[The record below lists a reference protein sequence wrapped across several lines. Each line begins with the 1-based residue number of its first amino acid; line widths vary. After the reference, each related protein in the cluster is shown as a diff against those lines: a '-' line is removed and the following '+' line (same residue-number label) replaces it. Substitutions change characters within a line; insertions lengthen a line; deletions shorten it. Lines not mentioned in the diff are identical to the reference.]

1 MFIKWINNE
10 RIGSSYTVYHFLLY
24 IVFVWVSHLSSWIN
38 KSFRARTMWSIFIS
52 LTTAYPNSYRLNKW
66 AKLLGHDSWGVVRF
80 LELWRRCI
88 YWWCKVHGHSF
99 DITNTCAYVMFGMV
113 VHLEW
118 RIRYLLE
125 KVGKEMKG
133 QAMPPLKA

>member
-52 LTTAYPNSYRLNKW
+52 LTTAYPNSYCLNKW
-66 AKLLGHDSWGVVRF
+66 AKLLKIFFWILPRF
-80 LELWRRCI
+80 LWKWEVSNRKYSLI
-88 YWWCKVHGHSF
+88 HYQ
-99 DITNTCAYVMFGMV
+99 NNPQTCQTLGIPEFPAKKSDRSILSIKFMC
-113 VHLEW
+113 HRKEHC
-118 RIRYLLE
+118 LLCSLLS
-125 KVGKEMKG
+125 
-133 QAMPPLKA
+133 P